1 MTDLEDFMMLFGPEF
16 KAYLQHKSIDN
27 LLQKKLDNKQNPSIH
42 CETKGV
48 SDDWGRFSQAQH
60 HEH

>member
-27 LLQKKLDNKQNPSIH
+27 LLQKELDNKQNPVAGKMVLQSWQN
-42 CETKGV
+42 G
-48 SDDWGRFSQAQH
+48 FA
-60 HEH
+60 